1 MGLTTTNGEESVEL
15 ERGLTRVH
23 TARLGHVTHVT
34 TAILHL
40 PISNIEI
47 PIVLQV
53 PQNPNSVPEGYR
65 TPV

>member
-23 TARLGHVTHVT
+23 TARLGHVT

-47 PIVLQV
+47 PIVVQV